1 MELWRFRREHG
12 PYASEQIE
20 AFLSSLGDFFHKYIS
35 RSLARIDAE
44 QSQSSSRSNAGD
56 GDEAPT
62 AEGFKAKLVQLRRQM
77 FGSLGGSAS
86 SATMEGS
93 STESMAGQQQDE
105 RVKSSPVSTR
115 IANSPSAAKS
125 LKRPTSQQDPHSS
138 DEAGSAG
145 SGGRVSSIVGLKE
158 RLARLKGQP

>member
-1 MELWRFRREHG
+1 MELWRFKSEHAS
-12 PYASEQIE
+12 YASEQIE

-44 QSQSSSRSNAGD
+44 QAQSSIRNNAGN
-56 GDEAPT
+56 GDETT

-86 SATMEGS
+86 SSTMEAA
-93 STESMAGQQQDE
+93 STENVASQQQDE
-105 RVKSSPVSTR
+105 KARSSPVSTR

-125 LKRPTSQQDPHSS
+125 LKRVTSQDHSS
-138 DEAGSAG
+138 DEIG

-158 RLARLKGQP
+158 RLAKLKGQP